1 MAEEKAVA
9 SDQNEVSREGLIL
22 HSAGEKLKV
31 ASGSMLA
38 SMFFSVMDFTS
49 QQQLE
54 EERCTVVHS
63 VRDFSGLAPI
73 AGESVILGKDQWIIS
88 WQPGSKKGKDGAG
101 IRPSNPEV
109 IDGLS

>member
-22 HSAGEKLKV
+22 HGAGEKLKV

-38 SMFFSVMDFTS
+38 SMFFSVKDFTS

-63 VRDFSGLAPI
+63 VRDFSGLALI
-73 AGESVILGKDQWIIS
+73 AGECVILGKDHFLAARKQE
-88 WQPGSKKGKDGAG
+88 GKRRGRNKT
-101 IRPSNPEV
+101 IKSLNY
-109 IDGLS
+109 